1 MSVWDE
7 IVGQPEAVATLRAA
21 ASGTASGTDT
31 MTHAWLITGPPGSG
45 RSNLAYAF
53 ATALLSSS
61 VDGDPD
67 TTAQVTAR
75 SHPDLTAL
83 STSAMT
89 IKIEDVRETVRR
101 SYYAP
106 SVSRYRVVI
115 VEDADRMIERTSNTL
130 LKALEEPPAET
141 VWILCAPSEADLLPT
156 IRSRVRSVRL
166 RTPSVDDIADLL
178 HRRDGIDRDLAE
190 QSARQAQSH
199 IGMARRLATD
209 ADARTRR
216 EETLRSVLDIRD
228 VSDAIVMA
236 AKLVEIAGEDAKAYT
251 GERDEQERERVL
263 RSLGVEP
270 GGTIPP
276 ALRAPLRDL
285 ENDQK
290 RRAKRGLVDGV
301 DRILT
306 DLLSLYRDLL
316 MYQMGRTEGLINRE
330 LLAEIRSA
338 ASTAAPETTMQTM
351 DAIQEARER
360 IGANITPTLAL
371 EAMLVTAIR

>member
-21 ASGTASGTDT
+21 AGGTADGGDT

-53 ATALLSSS
+53 ATALLSSH

-67 TTAQVTAR
+67 TIAQVTAR

-83 STSAMT
+83 STTAMT

-106 SVSRYRVVI
+106 SISRYRVVI

-166 RTPSVDDIADLL
+166 RTPSVADIAELL
-178 HRRDGIDRDLAE
+178 HTRDGIDRDLAE
-190 QSARQAQSH
+190 QSARLAQSH

-209 ADARTRR
+209 ADARARR
-216 EETLRSVLDIRD
+216 EDTLRSVLDIRD
-228 VSDAIVMA
+228 VSDAVVMA
-236 AKLVEIAGEDAKAYT
+236 QRLVDIAGADAKAYT

-290 RRAKRGLVDGV
+290 RRAKRGLIDGV

-316 MYQMGRTEGLINRE
+316 MHQLGRVEGLINTE
-330 LLAEIRSA
+330 LVREIREVAQS
-338 ASTAAPETTMQTM
+338 STPETTLQTM
-351 DAIQEARER
+351 EAIREARER